1 MKFHETFGSRGWSG
15 GEGGFPLNFTVE
27 YQRFDQYF
35 IISRLMEAIRKEYK
49 CISAQQTPVGTK
61 QQSHTPWQS

>member
-1 MKFHETFGSRGWSG
+1 M
-15 GEGGFPLNFTVE
+15 NFTVE

-49 CISAQQTPVGTK
+49 CISAQQTPVRTK

>member
-1 MKFHETFGSRGWSG
+1 M
-15 GEGGFPLNFTVE
+15 NFTVE

-35 IISRLMEAIRKEYK
+35 IISRLMKAIRKEYK